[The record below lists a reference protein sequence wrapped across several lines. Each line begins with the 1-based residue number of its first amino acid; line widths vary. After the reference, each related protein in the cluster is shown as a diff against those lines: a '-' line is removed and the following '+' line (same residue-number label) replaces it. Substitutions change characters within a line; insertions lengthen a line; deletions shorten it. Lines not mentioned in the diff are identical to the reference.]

1 MMTFCVTII
10 LMSGGGKTDKKI
22 TETAPPADTAK
33 PALYSQWKRAQNSLI
48 KTINACAGIKK
59 KSTNKWIF
67 RMMLLWLVVDDMM
80 VGGVF
85 LSGNAKWQNIFY

>member
-33 PALYSQWKRAQNSLI
+33 PALYSQWKRAQNSFVKI
-48 KTINACAGIKK
+48 WE
-59 KSTNKWIF
+59 WI
-67 RMMLLWLVVDDMM
+67 V
-80 VGGVF
+80 
-85 LSGNAKWQNIFY
+85 